1 MLRLAALL
9 LRGALTVLL
18 IYPWSSDQRRMA
30 LKQRWSADILE
41 ALCVRLEADLAALP
55 PASLVVAN
63 HISWLDIF
71 AINAAFPAAFV
82 AKAEVRQWPLIGWL
96 AAVNDTVFLRR
107 GSRGHARL
115 INREIGE
122 KLAAGKEVVIFPEGT
137 TTDGTHVLHFHGA
150 LLQPALEAGRPV
162 VPLAL
167 GYYSPTGERSLAPR
181 YDGDISLATSLAN
194 LLACRQLVA
203 RLSACPALA
212 PDQAHRKEMA
222 QAARAA
228 IMVRLGVAEHV
239 SPP

>member
-1 MLRLAALL
+1 
-9 LRGALTVLL
+9 
-18 IYPWSSDQRRMA
+18 MA
-30 LKQRWSADILE
+30 LKQRWSADILKV
-41 ALCVRLEADLAALP
+41 LNIRLETDLAALP

-71 AINAAFPAAFV
+71 VINAAFPAAFV

-115 INREIGE
+115 INTEIGE

-137 TTDGTHVLHFHGA
+137 TTDGTQVLHFHGA

-162 VPLAL
+162 APLAL
-167 GYYSPTGERSLAPR
+167 GYYSPAGERSLAPR
-181 YDGDISLATSLAN
+181 YDGDLSIGTSLGN
-194 LLACRQLVA
+194 ILASRQLVA
-203 RLSACPALA
+203 RLEACPALA

-222 QAARAA
+222 LAARAA
-228 IMVRLGVAEHV
+228 IMARLGLEESV
-239 SPP
+239 SPA